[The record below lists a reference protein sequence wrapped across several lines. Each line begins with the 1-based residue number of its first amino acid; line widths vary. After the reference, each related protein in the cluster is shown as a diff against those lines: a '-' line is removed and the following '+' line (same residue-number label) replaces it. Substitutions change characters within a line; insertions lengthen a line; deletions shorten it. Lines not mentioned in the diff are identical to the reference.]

1 MTTTDKIWM
10 DGVLVDWDD
19 AQVHVLSHSL
29 HYGLGVFEG
38 IRCYRCEDGGS
49 AVFRLDDHARR
60 LRDSAHILGLDCP
73 WSQDEIA
80 TACLDTIKA
89 NGLEE
94 CYIRP
99 LLFLGEG
106 EMGLAATSNKVHL
119 SIAAWPWGAYLGDD
133 AIKNGIRL
141 KTSSLQR
148 YTVNSF
154 MTKAKATGQYINSIL
169 ASREAANSGYDE
181 ALLLDVDGFVAEGCG
196 ENLFMARGGRV
207 KTPNIATVLEGIT
220 RDTVITL
227 LRDQGVELVEERFTR
242 DEIYIAD
249 EAWFTGTAAE
259 ITPIA
264 SLDDRKV
271 GPGKPGPITKA
282 LQEVFFAAIK
292 GKQPSYEH
300 WLTRVPS

>member
-10 DGVLVDWDD
+10 DGELVDWDD

-38 IRCYRCEDGGS
+38 IRCYRCDDGSS
-49 AVFRLDDHARR
+49 AVFRLDDHTRR

-282 LQEVFFAAIK
+282 LQETFFAVIK

>member
-1 MTTTDKIWM
+1 M
-10 DGVLVDWDD
+10 DGELVDWDD

-38 IRCYRCEDGGS
+38 IRCYRCDDGSS

-60 LRDSAHILGLDCP
+60 LRDSAHILSLDCP

-89 NGLEE
+89 NGLKE

-119 SIAAWPWGAYLGDD
+119 SIAVWPWGAYLGDD

-282 LQEVFFAAIK
+282 LQETFFAVIR

>member
-1 MTTTDKIWM
+1 
-10 DGVLVDWDD
+10 
-19 AQVHVLSHSL
+19 
-29 HYGLGVFEG
+29 
-38 IRCYRCEDGGS
+38 
-49 AVFRLDDHARR
+49 
-60 LRDSAHILGLDCP
+60 
-73 WSQDEIA
+73 
-80 TACLDTIKA
+80 
-89 NGLEE
+89 
-94 CYIRP
+94 
-99 LLFLGEG
+99 
-106 EMGLAATSNKVHL
+106 
-119 SIAAWPWGAYLGDD
+119 
-133 AIKNGIRL
+133 
-141 KTSSLQR
+141 
-148 YTVNSF
+148 
-154 MTKAKATGQYINSIL
+154 TKAKATGQYINSIL

-271 GPGKPGPITKA
+271 GAGKLGPITKS
-282 LQEVFFAAIK
+282 LQEAFFAVIR

-300 WLTRVPS
+300 WLTRVPF